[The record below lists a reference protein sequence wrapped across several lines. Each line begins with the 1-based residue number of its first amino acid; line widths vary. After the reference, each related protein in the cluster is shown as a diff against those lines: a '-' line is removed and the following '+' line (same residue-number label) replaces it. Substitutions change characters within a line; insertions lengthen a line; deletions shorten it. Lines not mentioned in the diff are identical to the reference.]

1 MQRKK
6 TSGRAAG
13 ERLAWEN
20 TTLEK
25 KLDRFAQSE
34 LHKVMQSALF
44 SSLFCKKA
52 TCRPIF
58 IKEKPVASVRRATHL
73 FLATFF
79 ADQKIDCDGSG
90 KPGLHTLTFFI
101 FAQQHEGRQHPQ
113 DVQILT
119 LDDAEADKRQT
130 FRFEGS
136 AEILELE
143 HDQRQETGGTEVEEE
158 EEDLN
163 RLPRQRQALEVLQ
176 EEGEV
181 EEDASSSP
189 VGILPPPRNNSNL
202 GQKLRSVASSSPAS
216 AAIPAAS
223 ISSRATS
230 STSVDQASAS
240 DMMRKI
246 SDHKE
251 QQTDITYGHVNKKVQ
266 ADTMNAEDQN
276 SDIDHDDTDEGEVSS
291 SVLSQSIR
299 YSST

>member
-1 MQRKK
+1 M
-6 TSGRAAG
+6 
-13 ERLAWEN
+13 
-20 TTLEK
+20 
-25 KLDRFAQSE
+25 
-34 LHKVMQSALF
+34 
-44 SSLFCKKA
+44 
-52 TCRPIF
+52 
-58 IKEKPVASVRRATHL
+58 
-73 FLATFF
+73 
-79 ADQKIDCDGSG
+79 DCDGSG

-101 FAQQHEGRQHPQ
+101 FAQQHEGRHHPQ

-158 EEDLN
+158 EDLN

-181 EEDASSSP
+181 EEDASPS
-189 VGILPPPRNNSNL
+189 PPRNNSNL
-202 GQKLRSVASSSPAS
+202 GQKLRSVASSPAS

-299 YSST
+299 YSLT

>member
-1 MQRKK
+1 
-6 TSGRAAG
+6 
-13 ERLAWEN
+13 
-20 TTLEK
+20 
-25 KLDRFAQSE
+25 
-34 LHKVMQSALF
+34 MQSALF
-44 SSLFCKKA
+44 SPFSVKSDLQTYFYSRK
-52 TCRPIF
+52 TCRIF
-58 IKEKPVASVRRATHL
+58 SQRRVAHL
-73 FLATFF
+73 FLASFF

-101 FAQQHEGRQHPQ
+101 FAQQHGGRQHPQ

-158 EEDLN
+158 VEEDLN
-163 RLPRQRQALEVLQ
+163 RLPRQRQALEVLP
-176 EEGEV
+176 EEAASEV

-189 VGILPPPRNNSNL
+189 VLPPRNNSNL
-202 GQKLRSVASSSPAS
+202 GGQKLRSVASSSPAAS
-216 AAIPAAS
+216 HAIQTS

-230 STSVDQASAS
+230 STSVDQAS

-276 SDIDHDDTDEGEVSS
+276 SDIDHDDTDHS

-299 YSST
+299 YSLSMF

>member
-1 MQRKK
+1 
-6 TSGRAAG
+6 
-13 ERLAWEN
+13 
-20 TTLEK
+20 
-25 KLDRFAQSE
+25 
-34 LHKVMQSALF
+34 MQSALF
-44 SSLFCKKA
+44 SPISVKSDLQTYFYSRK
-52 TCRPIF
+52 TCRIF
-58 IKEKPVASVRRATHL
+58 SQRRVAHL
-73 FLATFF
+73 FLASFF

-90 KPGLHTLTFFI
+90 KPRLHTLTFFI
-101 FAQQHEGRQHPQ
+101 FAQQHGGRQHPQ

-158 EEDLN
+158 VEEDLN

-202 GQKLRSVASSSPAS
+202 GGQKLRSVASSSPAAS
-216 AAIPAAS
+216 HAIQTS

-230 STSVDQASAS
+230 STSVDQAS

-276 SDIDHDDTDEGEVSS
+276 SDIDHDDTDHS

-299 YSST
+299 YSLDRKSVV

>member
-1 MQRKK
+1 M
-6 TSGRAAG
+6 
-13 ERLAWEN
+13 
-20 TTLEK
+20 
-25 KLDRFAQSE
+25 
-34 LHKVMQSALF
+34 
-44 SSLFCKKA
+44 
-52 TCRPIF
+52 
-58 IKEKPVASVRRATHL
+58 

-101 FAQQHEGRQHPQ
+101 FAQQHEGRQQHHHHPQ

-202 GQKLRSVASSSPAS
+202 GQRLRSVASSPAS

-299 YSST
+299 YSLIRGF

>member
-1 MQRKK
+1 
-6 TSGRAAG
+6 
-13 ERLAWEN
+13 
-20 TTLEK
+20 
-25 KLDRFAQSE
+25 
-34 LHKVMQSALF
+34 MQSAFFPPF
-44 SSLFCKKA
+44 SVKSDLQTYFYSRK
-52 TCRPIF
+52 TCRIF
-58 IKEKPVASVRRATHL
+58 SQRRVAHL
-73 FLATFF
+73 FLASFF

-101 FAQQHEGRQHPQ
+101 FAQQHGGRQHPQ

-202 GQKLRSVASSSPAS
+202 GQKLRSVASSPAS
-216 AAIPAAS
+216 AAILAAS